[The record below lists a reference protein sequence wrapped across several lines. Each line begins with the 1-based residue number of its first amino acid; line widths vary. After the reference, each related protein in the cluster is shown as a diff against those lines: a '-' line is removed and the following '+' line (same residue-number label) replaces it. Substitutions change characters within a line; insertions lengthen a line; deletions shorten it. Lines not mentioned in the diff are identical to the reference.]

1 MLNQTEQKWKKWLE
15 CYDFF
20 VVPCETLKAQNSQ
33 NVAKI
38 GVYLVIS
45 AKMRLKS
52 TNYAD
57 IHYLKNCSLL
67 TF

>member
-1 MLNQTEQKWKKWLE
+1 MI
-15 CYDFF
+15 FF

-33 NVAKI
+33 SMAKT

-57 IHYLKNCSLL
+57 MYFLKNRSLL

>member
-33 NVAKI
+33 SMAKI
-38 GVYLVIS
+38 GVCLVIL

-57 IHYLKNCSLL
+57 MHFLKNRSLL